1 MLLVRKTLTEILL
14 EVTDEKIQ
22 EISSETLSKYRRKGI
37 CAIENIL
44 FVSILPLQL
53 AIKKKMKIVQARDK
67 SLMIVD

>member
-53 AIKKKMKIVQARDK
+53 AIKKKRKLCKRET
-67 SLMIVD
+67 SLSW